1 MYIDK
6 FYYIYTKIKSTIY
19 KRLSL
24 SCYKNKIYP
33 GFWIASDPKKQIYSD
48 CFVFDFSDSNF
59 VHIGDQLFFIYTIL
73 TISKEKKVYVLGD
86 NFCTSLW
93 AYLGVFINKAE
104 IDFPYT
110 LVAPAYMY
118 CTKGDYDLAKS
129 PLCKTLILYD
139 FNDFNI
145 LIPLGEQI
153 LLFFLF
159 ICRKNEKNVCEYEFK
174 LPVQSKDYH
183 PKSKFIIFNETI
195 NSGFFRKLFLV
206 TDSFTK
212 MLKIYHSKGYKVVLV
227 GAINDYISNDRRE
240 FIDYDLRGRLTLLE
254 IFSLFESEDCVS
266 YLGYDNAFMHIACYL
281 RKDSFI
287 LFRGRFSSKG
297 RDLHYRSINVAL
309 CNNEGKHIRY
319 LGCEK
324 LNLFNKFHC
333 K

>member
-1 MYIDK
+1 
-6 FYYIYTKIKSTIY
+6 
-19 KRLSL
+19 
-24 SCYKNKIYP
+24 
-33 GFWIASDPKKQIYSD
+33 
-48 CFVFDFSDSNF
+48 
-59 VHIGDQLFFIYTIL
+59 
-73 TISKEKKVYVLGD
+73 
-86 NFCTSLW
+86 
-93 AYLGVFINKAE
+93 
-104 IDFPYT
+104 
-110 LVAPAYMY
+110 
-118 CTKGDYDLAKS
+118 
-129 PLCKTLILYD
+129 
-139 FNDFNI
+139 
-145 LIPLGEQI
+145 
-153 LLFFLF
+153 
-159 ICRKNEKNVCEYEFK
+159 
-174 LPVQSKDYH
+174 
-183 PKSKFIIFNETI
+183 
-195 NSGFFRKLFLV
+195 
-206 TDSFTK
+206 